1 MSDNDNNTLLLIN
14 IDKKVDEVKDKL
26 HGIEVIQSRM
36 EGDLKYHIKRTD
48 LLEEQV
54 EQINKNI
61 QPVNAVKNLLVA
73 IFKAIPLILGI
84 IIGIFTVI
92 KFIKE

>member
-1 MSDNDNNTLLLIN
+1 MSEQDTTLLIN

-36 EGDLKYHIKRTD
+36 ESDLKYHIKRTD

-54 EQINKNI
+54 ELVNKHIEPYNTFK
-61 QPVNAVKNLLVA
+61 VVFSASLKLV
-73 IFKAIPLILGI
+73 PLIIGVAV
-84 IIGIFTVI
+84 GIFTI
-92 KFIKE
+92 LKFIKD

>member
-61 QPVNAVKNLLVA
+61 QPVNAVKNLLAA

-84 IIGIFTVI
+84 IIGIFTII

>member
-61 QPVNAVKNLLVA
+61 QPVNAVKNLLAA

>member
-1 MSDNDNNTLLLIN
+1 MSENDHTILLVN

-26 HGIEVIQSRM
+26 HSIETTQVRM

-54 EQINKNI
+54 ELINKQTEPFNSAKI
-61 QPVNAVKNLLVA
+61 L
-73 IFKAIPLILGI
+73 FKLIPLLTGAVIAVLTI
-84 IIGIFTVI
+84 I
-92 KFIKE
+92 KLLKN

>member
-1 MSDNDNNTLLLIN
+1 MSEQDTTLLIN

-54 EQINKNI
+54 ELVNKHIEPYNTFK
-61 QPVNAVKNLLVA
+61 VVFSASLKLV
-73 IFKAIPLILGI
+73 PLIIGVAV
-84 IIGIFTVI
+84 GIFTI
-92 KFIKE
+92 LKFIKD

>member
-1 MSDNDNNTLLLIN
+1 MSEQDNTVLLVN

-36 EGDLKYHIKRTD
+36 ENDLKYHIKRTD

-54 EQINKNI
+54 ELVNKNI
-61 QPVNAVKNLLVA
+61 EPFTIIKVVLLVSLK
-73 IFKAIPLILGI
+73 IIPLLIGI
-84 IIGIFTVI
+84 AVGIFTI
-92 KFIKE
+92 AKFIKD

>member
-61 QPVNAVKNLLVA
+61 QPVNAVKNLLAA

-84 IIGIFTVI
+84 IVGIFTII

>member
-1 MSDNDNNTLLLIN
+1 MDDNHLPLLIN

-54 EQINKNI
+54 ELVNKKTESFAAFGLVMNNVI
-61 QPVNAVKNLLVA
+61 KVFPFLSGAIVA
-73 IFKAIPLILGI
+73 IVTLYKIFK
-84 IIGIFTVI
+84 
-92 KFIKE
+92 K